1 MEEPQTLPEA
11 AKHVRMPGVIPY
23 FNPYEKEDIL
33 KRTRYPRLSKE
44 AALKTNSIRQTRII
58 AKAAL
63 KFYNNKTEGVNYVL
77 VDEDADT
84 STCFYLFKPVPSN
97 YLHASFRAKMADD
110 ASDTS
115 NLFFAEATIKKDG
128 IGVHVL
134 SCCIIDES
142 DATKFTRG
150 CVHCWGGI
158 IHPPSDQY
166 RYGKSMIVDGCW
178 VNVDFNKI
186 SLKELNKLERSG
198 GLSGWPDID
207 GFSECVKLEPP
218 PAPPSGSAVCSGI

>member
-1 MEEPQTLPEA
+1 MEEPQTLTEA
-11 AKHVRMPGVIPY
+11 AEQLPMPGVIPL
-23 FNPYEKEDIL
+23 FNPYEREDIL
-33 KRTRYPRLSKE
+33 KRRRYPKLSKE
-44 AALKTNSIRQTRII
+44 EAQKINCIRQTRII
-58 AKAAL
+58 AKAGL
-63 KFYNNKTEGVNYVL
+63 KFYNQAKGVHYVL
-77 VDEDADT
+77 VDDDSDT
-84 STCFYLFKPVPSN
+84 STCFYLLQPVPSN

-110 ASDTS
+110 ASDKS

-128 IGVHVL
+128 VGVHVL

-166 RYGKSMIVDGCW
+166 RYGKTMIVNGCW

-198 GLSGWPDID
+198 GLSGWADID

-218 PAPPSGSAVCSGI
+218 PTVPGCSPVADGVI